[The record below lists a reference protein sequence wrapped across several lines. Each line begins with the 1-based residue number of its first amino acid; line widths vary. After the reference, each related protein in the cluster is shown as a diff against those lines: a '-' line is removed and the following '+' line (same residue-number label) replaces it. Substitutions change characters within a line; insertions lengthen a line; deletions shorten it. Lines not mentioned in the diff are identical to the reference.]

1 MKNSRLYELITTFSA
16 TEWTELGKWLRSPA
30 INQRTDVVQLFDFL
44 KKEGKSS
51 NKPRAFSKEKAF
63 AAVFPGEVF
72 EEKKLGYTLSFLHQ
86 AVRKWLA
93 YKELESNEGEFQVLL
108 VRALR
113 KRNLKRHVASEVT
126 ATRKL
131 LEQDTRR
138 DHQYL
143 DCLDRLQAEVY
154 EQELL
159 QSRHAGTLFGSW
171 AEATTQH
178 FVAVKLRQSCTALA
192 HRALL
197 KVEFQADLTE
207 EVLEFAARHECFGQ
221 PAIRVYFALYH
232 VLANRDAGQYY
243 PEVRIF
249 LSWSAGVFSK
259 VECRDL
265 YLLLINYNIRQVN
278 DSEETIRREH
288 HLREVLELYQQG
300 LDKDV
305 FIDQGV
311 LSPFTYNNIA
321 MAALGLQ
328 RWEWAARFL
337 ETYRE
342 KLSDAAR
349 DNAYSY
355 NLALLHFRQGHY
367 DQAMRLLS
375 PTDFTDLHHALS
387 ARRMLLRCYYELG
400 EWTALDALLDSFFN
414 FLHRNKSIG
423 YHRQHYLNLV
433 RLTRKL
439 LQLTP
444 GDAAKR
450 AAVRREAEA
459 TKFLAEREWLLSKLV
474 F

>member
-1 MKNSRLYELITTFSA
+1 MKNSRLLELISTFNA

-30 INQRTDVVQLFDFL
+30 INQRNDVLQLYDFL
-44 KKEGKSS
+44 KKEKKGSRETEALFRK
-51 NKPRAFSKEKAF
+51 RAF

-72 EEKKLGYTLSFLHQ
+72 EEKKLGYTISFMHQ
-86 AVRKWLA
+86 SIRKWLV
-93 YKELESNEGEFQVLL
+93 YKELEFNKEEFQVLL

-113 KRNLKRHVASEVT
+113 KRNLERHVATET
-126 ATRKL
+126 AATLKIL
-131 LEQDTRR
+131 DQNTRR

-143 DCLDRLQAEVY
+143 DCLNRLRAEAY

-159 QSRHAGTLFGSW
+159 QSRHTATLFGSW

-197 KVEFQADLTE
+197 KVEFRPDLTE
-207 EVLEFAARHECFGQ
+207 AVLEFAARHDCFGQ

-232 VLANRDAGQYY
+232 VLANRDPEKYY
-243 PEVRIF
+243 PEVRGF
-249 LSWSAGVFSK
+249 LSRSAGVFSK

-278 DSEETIRREH
+278 DAEELVRREH
-288 HLREVLELYQQG
+288 HLQEVLELYQQG
-300 LDKDV
+300 LDQDV

-328 RWEWAARFL
+328 RWEWVAHFL

-349 DNAYSY
+349 DSAYSY
-355 NLALLHFRQGHY
+355 NLALFHFRQGHY

-387 ARRMLLRCYYELG
+387 ARRMLLRCYYELS
-400 EWTALDALLDSFFN
+400 EWTALDSLLDSFFN
-414 FLHRNKSIG
+414 FLHRNKRIG

-439 LQLTP
+439 LQLKP

-450 AAVRREAEA
+450 AAVFREAEA
-459 TKFLAEREWLLSKLV
+459 TKLLAEREWLLSKLC
-474 F
+474 